1 MPLSI
6 QDKKMAKQTKAEYD
20 KMMKDAQLAM
30 DRAKIN
36 MMRKRNSVFI
46 TTVLFSLKM
55 QWDSNIPTAGTDAIG
70 LWVNPKYFLSLSDEE
85 RIFLLFHETWHV
97 CWNHMS
103 RGRDLNHKKYNR
115 AGDYV
120 INQMAVDNGYTM
132 PKGGLQDDQY
142 KGMSTR
148 EVYDLLPDPEENDG
162 GDGSMGSDII
172 YDPAGKD
179 PDPTKQMD
187 ITTTIMKA
195 MTQAKLAGNDPGSIP
210 GELRRE
216 IENIIHPKLPWQA
229 LLQNFMTEF
238 AKTDYS
244 WKRPN
249 RRYQPDFYMPS
260 LYGESI
266 GHVATAVDTS
276 GSVTNEEFT
285 SFLTELTGIK
295 EQFNPSKMTII
306 DFDTNIK
313 KIHVL
318 EEDMKVADIEFT
330 GYGGTDI
337 GEVWEWGK
345 KTKPLVLIIF
355 SDMEFTHPTEN
366 LPCPVLWIC
375 VNNERMGDMPFG
387 KTIHMDTSK

>member
-1 MPLSI
+1 MTTAEH
-6 QDKKMAKQTKAEYD
+6 KKMMA
-20 KMMKDAQLAM
+20 DAQMAM

-36 MMRKRNSVFI
+36 MMRKKNSVFI

-55 QWDSNIPTAGTDAIG
+55 RWDESIPTAGTDAIG
-70 LWVNPKYFLSLSDEE
+70 LWVNPNYFLGLDDDE

-103 RGRDLNHKKYNR
+103 RGRDLDHKKYNR

-120 INQMAVDNGYTM
+120 INQMAVDAGYKM
-132 PKGGLQDDQY
+132 PKSGLQDDKY
-142 KGMSTR
+142 KDQSTR
-148 EVYDLLPDPEENDG
+148 EVYDQLPDPQENDG
-162 GDGSMGSDII
+162 GDGSMGGDVI

-179 PDPTKQMD
+179 PDPAKQMD

-195 MTQAKLAGNDPGSIP
+195 MTQAKLAGNDAGAIP

-216 IENIIHPKLPWQA
+216 IEDIIHPKLPWQS
-229 LLQNFMTEF
+229 LMQNFMTEF

-266 GHVATAVDTS
+266 GHIAAAVDTS
-276 GSVTNEEFT
+276 CSVTDKEFT
-285 SFLTELTGIK
+285 SFITELTGIK
-295 EQFNPSKMTII
+295 EMLNPKVMTII
-306 DFDTNIK
+306 DFDTSIK
-313 KIHVL
+313 KIHTI
-318 EEDMKVADIEFT
+318 EEDMNLSEVEFT
-330 GYGGTDI
+330 GYGGTNI
-337 GEVWEWGK
+337 KPVWKWAQ

-355 SDMEFTHPTEN
+355 SDMEFTYPTTD
-366 LPCPVLWIC
+366 PGCPVLAVC
-375 VNNERMGDMPFG
+375 VNNERLGDMPWENTT
-387 KTIHMDTSK
+387 TIHMDSK

>member
-1 MPLSI
+1 MT
-6 QDKKMAKQTKAEYD
+6 QAEHD

-36 MMRKRNSVFI
+36 MMRKKNSVFI

-55 QWDSNIPTAGTDAIG
+55 RWDESIPTAGTDAIG
-70 LWVNPKYFLSLSDEE
+70 LWVNPTYFLKLTDEE

-103 RGRDLNHKKYNR
+103 RGRDLDHKKYNR

-120 INQMAVDNGYTM
+120 INQMAIDAGYTM
-132 PKGGLQDDQY
+132 PDGGLQDDQY
-142 KGMSTR
+142 RDMSTR
-148 EVYDLLPDPEENDG
+148 EVYDLLPDPQKGDG
-162 GDGSMGSDII
+162 GDGSMGGDII
-172 YDPAGKD
+172 YDPAGQD

-210 GELRRE
+210 GDLRRA
-216 IENIIHPKLPWQA
+216 IEDIIHPKLPWQA

-244 WKRPN
+244 WARPN
-249 RRYQPDFYMPS
+249 RRYQPDFYLPS
-260 LYGESI
+260 LSGEAV
-266 GHVATAVDTS
+266 GHIAAAVDTS
-276 GSVTNEEFT
+276 CSVTDEEFT
-285 SFLTELTGIK
+285 SFITELTGIK
-295 EQFNPSKMTII
+295 ETLNPKKMTII

-313 KIHVL
+313 KIHTI
-318 EEDMKVADIEFT
+318 EEDMDLSEVAFT

-337 GEVWEWGK
+337 HEVWEWAQK
-345 KTKPLVLIIF
+345 EEPLVLIIF
-355 SDMEFTHPTEN
+355 SDMEFTYPTEEAG
-366 LPCPVLWIC
+366 CPILWLC
-375 VNNERMGDMPFG
+375 VNNKRMGDIPFG
-387 KTIHMDTSK
+387 TTIHFES